1 MSALVLILACLL
13 ALGLLAVI
21 AHGDAAVGRA
31 RRWARD
37 DAEASRFVA
46 ELQATQPLP
55 PMAFYST
62 TRTPEAMRA
71 LAAEIAED
79 AERLEARHA
88 YRGAS

>member
-1 MSALVLILACLL
+1 MSALVLILAYLL
-13 ALGLLAVI
+13 ARGLLAAI
-21 AHGDAAVGRA
+21 AVERA

-37 DAEASRFVA
+37 DAEAARFVR

-55 PMAFYST
+55 QMAFYST
-62 TRTPEAMRA
+62 VRTPEALRA

-88 YRGAS
+88 YRGGAT